1 MQHFFDL
8 LENKSFVKWVL
19 SPDEASNRYWE
30 NYQKNKPEQLEAIRE
45 ARIILLHLKPPKINS
60 AAELNAIYPKILAR
74 VRRRKQLQ
82 ATISIL
88 RHTLQYAAVAV
99 LFFGIGVYLM
109 EKHYQSSVSEMSRQ
123 FANVSVFNGQNAR
136 LILTDGKTIDITE
149 KRSNIRYGLNG
160 MLILDEKDTITQ
172 NFTADQNPINQ
183 LIVPFGKS
191 SSIVLPDGT
200 LAYLNAGS
208 RLIFP
213 PVFSGT
219 KREVFL
225 VGEGYFDVAP
235 NPAKPFIVQTT
246 DLDVKALGTQFNVS
260 AYPDENKIEVVLT
273 EGKVN
278 ASQNNP
284 SIFKESRD
292 MKPNDMLRY
301 NRGNEHFEINQ
312 VKTENYTSW
321 HAGYI
326 NFESIELSKLTTKL
340 ERYYDVSIRFANPET
355 AKKKITG
362 KLQLKSDIGD
372 MLNILASTTELTI
385 IKENEHNYKLN

>member
-172 NFTADQNPINQ
+172 NFTADQNPVNQ